1 MRFLRWTRPRQDR
14 YWRNR
19 ERDIAMSRLREAM
32 FFLFV
37 MMIALAVASRFV
49 KW

>member
-14 YWRNR
+14 HWRNR